1 MKKISILILI
11 LSVSF
16 INSYAQKAFEGTIKW
31 AVKAEFADKA
41 KAEELKKNIEAMNSP
56 ENQQKLKA
64 LEEQMKDPAFRAQL
78 DANPAMKMQ
87 MEQGL
92 AMMQALKQSPDLDP
106 LSAMVPKNISIK
118 TKDSNYIVQMEGGM
132 AAAIGDILYL
142 KKTNKKYS
150 VNTSTKKYSVLPDKK
165 DSLSSKAKV
174 TATNEYEKIL
184 EYKCRKYT
192 VETIEKGKKYTQ
204 VVWASKEVK
213 DFNINCFSDLKIGD
227 NQSGI
232 DFKKIEGVPL
242 KMVITNEALII
253 SLTTVELNKNAVDPS
268 LFVIPKDYKE
278 VPLPLGK

>member
-11 LSVSF
+11 LAFRFLS
-16 INSYAQKAFEGTIKW
+16 SYAQTTFEGTMKW
-31 AVKAEFADKA
+31 AVNAEFADKA

-56 ENQQKLKA
+56 ENQQKLKSM
-64 LEEQMKDPAFRAQL
+64 EEQMKDPAFQAQL
-78 DANPAMKMQ
+78 DANPTMKMQ

-106 LSAMVPKNISIK
+106 LSAMIPKNINIK
-118 TKDSNYIVQMEGGM
+118 TKDADYRVQMEGGM
-132 AAAIGDILYL
+132 SAAIGDILYL
-142 KKTNKKYS
+142 KKPNKKYTL
-150 VNTSTKKYSVLPDKK
+150 NTNTKRYSVLSSKK
-165 DSLSSKAKV
+165 DSLGSKAKV

-192 VETIEKGKKYTQ
+192 VETTEKGKKYTQ
-204 VVWASKEVK
+204 VVWASNEVK

-232 DFKKIEGVPL
+232 DFSKIEGVPL

-253 SLTTVELNKNAVDPS
+253 SLTTIELTKTKVDPT